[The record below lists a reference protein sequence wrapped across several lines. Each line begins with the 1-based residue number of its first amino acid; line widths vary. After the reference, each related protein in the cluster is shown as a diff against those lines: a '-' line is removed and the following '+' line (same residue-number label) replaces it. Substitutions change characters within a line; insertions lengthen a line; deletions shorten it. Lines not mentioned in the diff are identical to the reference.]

1 MGTLGMYLSLPW
13 GLFFY
18 TVIVTA
24 VFMIIGVIWWKV
36 MQHLPEDKLNWG
48 DDSQFVYKEDED

>member
-18 TVIVTA
+18 TIIVTV
-24 VFMIIGVIWWKV
+24 VFMIIGIIWWGA
-36 MQHLPEDKLNWG
+36 MEHLPEDELNWS
-48 DDSQFVYKEDED
+48 DESRYIYEEDKD